1 MSNQTKKRKE
11 YFRNQY
17 REEMRDNRK
26 QYRARRD
33 KRNQENPQPKKQEVK
48 NQTLTHAIAKQC
60 AQQRGTSV
68 RFMAK
73 WLRVLKDRDLF
84 IKESATATCP
94 HILEVNIDMC
104 SFTKEWAVARYIHDM
119 ETSYRS
125 KEMMDEAGKMCAMVD
140 IGARDVF
147 GDRILS
153 YLVTNVK
160 RLMLTAPIP
169 KVDKQDLW
177 AKHNKVLSTKYK
189 TQTKK

>member
-1 MSNQTKKRKE
+1 MSNQTKKRKT

-17 REEMRDNRK
+17 KKEMRENRLA
-26 QYRARRD
+26 YRARRD
-33 KRNQENPQPKKQEVK
+33 KRDVTKSTPKEQEIK
-48 NQTLTHAIAKQC
+48 NQTLTHKIAKQC

-73 WLRVLKDRDLF
+73 WLRVLKDRDRF
-84 IKESATATCP
+84 IKESVTAICP
-94 HILEVNIDMC
+94 HILEVNIEMD
-104 SFTKEWAVARYIHDM
+104 SFTKEWSVAQYIHKM

-125 KEMMDEAGKMCAMVD
+125 KEMLDEAGKMCAMID

-147 GDRILS
+147 GDRVVS

-169 KVDKQDLW
+169 MVDKQDLW
-177 AKHNKVLSTKYK
+177 AKHNKVLSTKHK
-189 TQTKK
+189 EQNNK